1 MKKGVSETYQSIS
14 NEVSGI
20 GKRSKR
26 EAIDGAI
33 IEQVLNYEVA

>member
-1 MKKGVSETYQSIS
+1 MKKGVSETYQSI
-14 NEVSGI
+14 EVSGI

-33 IEQVLNYEVA
+33 IEQVLNYDVA